1 VSSYDGLTS
10 INVKNVSEV
19 SKKDVLKSTTCISKT
34 KFSNIKNVLKQAKE
48 KIWKNWDIENFPL
61 FLTVFNIPKKSWNI
75 QKHKF
80 VKLIIESFDSRNSS
94 FIAGFSG

>member
-10 INVKNVSEV
+10 TNVKDVSV
-19 SKKDVLKSTTCISKT
+19 ISKKNLLKSTTCIPNA
-34 KFSNIKNVLKQAKE
+34 KFSNIKNVIKQGKE